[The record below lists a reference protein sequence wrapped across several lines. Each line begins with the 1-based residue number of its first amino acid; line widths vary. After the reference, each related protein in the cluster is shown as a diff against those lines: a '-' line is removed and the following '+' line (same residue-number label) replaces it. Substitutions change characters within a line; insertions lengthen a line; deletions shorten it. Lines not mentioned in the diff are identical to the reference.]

1 MQPAIGIEE
10 EYQLTDP
17 TSGRMVS
24 NCHSVLQQMKQ
35 QCRPSLESKIHREL
49 HETQI
54 EMASP
59 VCQTLQEAMEFVV
72 TTRAELAEA
81 ARSEGCRLVAA
92 GTNPMEEPEGETI
105 TPTARYEKMAERF
118 AALAQHLR
126 IFGCHVHIE
135 MPDQALGLRVMNDTR
150 RYLPVLQALSANS
163 PFWNGADT
171 GYASY
176 RREMWVQW
184 PLAGPPPHFSTLK
197 DYQDC
202 IDKLIRAGAMSD
214 ESKIYWDI
222 RLSAKVPTIEYR
234 VLDTMTRP
242 LVAITVAGLI
252 RAMVVHAAQ
261 SPSDQRYDDSLLRSA
276 MWQSARF
283 GLDGQLIDPHEHC
296 LRPAWDVIDG
306 LVRRL
311 EPTIA
316 TLGCESLIHSGLERL
331 RQEGSG
337 ADRQRQW
344 AEDADDLA
352 AVTQRLS
359 EETVTFAST
368 SGSRDACP
376 SQ

>member
-17 TSGRMVS
+17 TSGRLVS
-24 NCHSVLQQMKQ
+24 NCQSVLERIRER
-35 QCRPSLESKIHREL
+35 CRPSFESKIHREL

-81 ARSEGCRLVAA
+81 ARQEGCRLVAA
-92 GTNPMEEPEGETI
+92 GTNPMAEPDGETI

-118 AALAQHLR
+118 AALARHLR

-135 MPDQALGLRVMNDTR
+135 MPDPELGLQVMNDTR
-150 RYLPVLQALSANS
+150 RYLPILQALSANS
-163 PFWNGADT
+163 PYWNGSDT

-184 PLAGPPPHFSTLK
+184 PLAGPPPHFASLA
-197 DYQDC
+197 DYRDC
-202 IDKLIRAGAMSD
+202 IAKLIGAGAMSD

-242 LVAITVAGLI
+242 LVAITLAGLI

-261 SPSDQRYDDSLLRSA
+261 SPSPQRYDDSLLRSA

-283 GLDGQLIDPHEHC
+283 GLDGQLIDPHDHC
-296 LRPAWDVIDG
+296 LRPAWQVIQGVID
-306 LVRRL
+306 RL
-311 EPTIA
+311 EPTIQE
-316 TLGCESLIHSGLERL
+316 LGCESLIRSGLQRL
-331 RQEGSG
+331 REEGSG
-337 ADRQRQW
+337 AKRQRQW
-344 AEDADDLA
+344 ADDAQDLS
-352 AVTQRLS
+352 VVPQRLS
-359 EETVTFAST
+359 EETVMFAST
-368 SGSRDACP
+368 SGSEESCP
-376 SQ
+376 AR